1 MVDHLSSRKGGMPR
15 KRPSMHER
23 KNSQLNSENLNYNSE
38 SNVEIASL
46 KDPTMNTEKDKNLYE
61 LIEYLWNNVD
71 ENKVIVWLLLYIA
84 AIEDDKLIT
93 SFTKQRTNNF
103 AWYYYP
109 NGIKQHPSDIVIN
122 DLRILNE
129 TLNYSLKLRSLSLI
143 EYILKGAE
151 ELYINGSVTE
161 EQLLPLLIN
170 QSDDACQK
178 ILKFIVTKD
187 VIIVNDGSLKLDDS
201 LVENY
206 NENEEIIYDSLGES
220 K

>member
-1 MVDHLSSRKGGMPR
+1 MPR